1 MGKRFTLTIVS
12 ILSAIIGVYLMYE
25 SFVLQSQF
33 QSIDGTGVG
42 FHPFGLDLLIPT
54 EKITP
59 TSIKTFIFGF
69 LFVVVSLLLIK
80 LKELQKN

>member
-12 ILSAIIGVYLMYE
+12 ILCAIVGVYLMYE
-25 SFVLQSQF
+25 SFVLHNQL

-54 EKITP
+54 DMITS
-59 TSIKTFIFGF
+59 TSIKTFVFGL
-69 LFVVVSLLLIK
+69 LFVTVSFLLIK
-80 LKELQKN
+80 LKELQKY